1 MMLIFYVFVYVFVL
15 GMCVCFF
22 REIIKILILDVC
34 LGCLVI
40 FGSKNC
46 FGPSK
51 GGDMRLGLQKMR
63 QYRRVETG
71 GELDATPQLIMFADS
86 GSIGSQ
92 L

>member
-1 MMLIFYVFVYVFVL
+1 M
-15 GMCVCFF
+15 FF
-22 REIIKILILDVC
+22 QGNYKDFD
-34 LGCLVI
+34 LGCL
-40 FGSKNC
+40 FGM
-46 FGPSK
+46 FGDFGASK